1 MCIRV
6 LRLSNDKLISQSK
19 QSSLVWVNIDMNLI
33 VTSSAMRGQHVVSLV
48 RTRYVLPLNQ
58 MKKLS
63 VKSSLLFRVIQDLDL
78 L

>member
-1 MCIRV
+1 MCTRV
-6 LRLSNDKLISQSK
+6 LRLSDDKLISQSK
-19 QSSLVWVNIDMNLI
+19 QSSLVLVNIDMNLI
-33 VTSSAMRGQHVVSLV
+33 VTSSAMRGHVVSLV

>member
-6 LRLSNDKLISQSK
+6 LRLSDDKLISQS
-19 QSSLVWVNIDMNLI
+19 SLVLVNIDMNLI
-33 VTSSAMRGQHVVSLV
+33 VTSSAMRGHVVSLV

-63 VKSSLLFRVIQDLDL
+63 VKSSLFFRVI
-78 L
+78 

>member
-1 MCIRV
+1 MCTRV
-6 LRLSNDKLISQSK
+6 LRLSDDKLISQS
-19 QSSLVWVNIDMNLI
+19 SLVLVNIDMNLI
-33 VTSSAMRGQHVVSLV
+33 VTSSAMRGHVVSLV